1 MVLYAGAEVLYA
13 GAGLLDCWNDV
24 SVGTHKAT
32 NLLSCNDC
40 KFWCCSNRLQ
50 TRDEQSERF
59 TAAPMPPSAQRSAE
73 KTMVALVIALLF
85 YLAATAFPVPI

>member
-1 MVLYAGAEVLYA
+1 MSE
-13 GAGLLDCWNDV
+13 
-24 SVGTHKAT
+24 THKAI

-40 KFWCCSNRLQ
+40 KFGCCNNKLQ
-50 TRDEQSERF
+50 TRDGKSERF
-59 TAAPMPPSAQRSAE
+59 TAATMPPSAQRSAE

>member
-1 MVLYAGAEVLYA
+1 MCRKHTR
-13 GAGLLDCWNDV
+13 LLIF
-24 SVGTHKAT
+24 SAAT
-32 NLLSCNDC
+32 IANSGVAVIGC
-40 KFWCCSNRLQ
+40 KLVMKN
-50 TRDEQSERF
+50 ERF